1 MVTPVT
7 ADETHSPLLCQTL
20 LMNLLRL
27 SPGLPTFYTHLLS
40 SQPLPA
46 QPPHPVSLAYALL
59 SPLQRAAAATSI
71 NAPSSSPAPTQSSS
85 CTHPPNPTP
94 PRRTT
99 TTTHTACNH
108 PCLVPCPHAFLPPL
122 ASPCCETPHT
132 HPRQA
137 PSSARNTQHNTTIE
151 YVSTRFNATTNTK
164 ARLAPLSPPKHCT
177 AQPPLKRSKPLNHT
191 NRPLQLTASLLPTCQ
206 HRSPHWL
213 NNTQHQPN
221 KTPQRAPNTVRT
233 SN

>member
-71 NAPSSSPAPTQSSS
+71 NAPSSSPAPTQFSS

-108 PCLVPCPHAFLPPL
+108 PCLAPCPHAFLPPP

-164 ARLAPLSPPKHCT
+164 ARLAPLSPPNT
-177 AQPPLKRSKPLNHT
+177 ALPNQPSNVP
-191 NRPLQLTASLLPTCQ
+191 SL
-206 HRSPHWL
+206 
-213 NNTQHQPN
+213 
-221 KTPQRAPNTVRT
+221 
-233 SN
+233 